1 MAQVLPF
8 EHRPVRIAAQAG
20 FTLIELIMVML
31 IIGVLAV
38 VALPKM
44 TDTGM
49 WRLRA
54 FSDDLV
60 SQSLSL
66 RRQAL
71 AQRRP
76 IMVTITPTGVSFAY
90 VAGGSLGSVDCPS
103 AVGACIAETATRS
116 VTFNANNSGASITS
130 TGGVL
135 NITVTDGGGFSR
147 VIQVEPETGLIRPL
161 S

>member
-1 MAQVLPF
+1 MVQTLPL
-8 EHRPVRIAAQAG
+8 EHRPARHAGQAG
-20 FTLIELIMVML
+20 FTLIELIMVMV
-31 IIGVLAV
+31 IIGALAV

-44 TDTGM
+44 VDTTM

-60 SQSLSL
+60 SQGLSL

-76 IMVTITPTGVSFAY
+76 IVATITPNGVSFAY
-90 VAGGSLGSVDCPS
+90 VAGGSLGSVDCPT
-103 AVGACIAETATRS
+103 AVPSCIGETSSRTAT
-116 VTFNANNSGASITS
+116 FNSGNSGATTTS
-130 TGGVL
+130 TGSVL
-135 NITVTDGGGFSR
+135 TITVTDGGSFSR
-147 VIQVEPETGLIRPL
+147 VIQIEPETGLIRPL

>member
-1 MAQVLPF
+1 MVQPLLL
-8 EHRPVRIAAQAG
+8 EHRPARHTGQAG

-44 TDTGM
+44 TDTGI

-76 IMVTITPTGVSFAY
+76 IVATITPTGVSFAY
-90 VAGGSLGSVDCPS
+90 VAGGSLGSVDCPA
-103 AVGACIAETATRS
+103 AVGSCIAETGSRS
-116 VTFNANNSGASITS
+116 VTFNSANSGASLTS

-135 NITVTDGGGFSR
+135 TITVTDGGSFSR
-147 VIQVEPETGLIRPL
+147 VLQVEPETGLIRPL

>member
-1 MAQVLPF
+1 MAQTLPF
-8 EHRPVRIAAQAG
+8 EHRPARVDGQAG

-44 TDTGM
+44 TDTSV

-60 SQSLSL
+60 SQGLSL

-76 IMVTITPTGVSFAY
+76 IVATITPTGVSFAF
-90 VAGGSLGSVDCPS
+90 VAGGSLGSVDCPA
-103 AVGACIAETATRS
+103 AVSSCIAETATRT
-116 VTFNANNSGASITS
+116 VTFNSANSGATATS

-135 NITVTDGGGFSR
+135 NITVTDGASFSR
-147 VIQVEPETGLIRPL
+147 VLQVEPETGLIRPL